1 MHTHI
6 QRHWKINKQVNKH
19 ERKEREKERNASV
32 ESVTLLC
39 FSSY

>member
-6 QRHWKINKQVNKH
+6 QRHWKINKQVNKQ

>member
-1 MHTHI
+1 M
-6 QRHWKINKQVNKH
+6 NKQVNKH

-39 FSSY
+39 FSSYKQAIALNK